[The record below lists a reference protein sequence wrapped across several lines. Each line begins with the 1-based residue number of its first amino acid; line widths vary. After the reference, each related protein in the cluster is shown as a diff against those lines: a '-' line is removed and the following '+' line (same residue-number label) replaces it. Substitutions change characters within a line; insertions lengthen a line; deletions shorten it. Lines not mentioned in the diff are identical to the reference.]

1 MAECGALHDIALAF
15 NSAARR
21 SLKSSNSSVMANGMM
36 KQQSNQ
42 EWGKSE
48 VDIMILCFDL
58 LKYIADLE
66 QLELGIASTVVRLI
80 DLASAQLI
88 NSDAKERE
96 QQQQQYN
103 QVGSGDADHQVQV
116 CEKQDLAE
124 LIGLAFSWLQT
135 LSRYP
140 QGRHSI

>member
-58 LKYIADLE
+58 LKYVADLE
-66 QLELGIASTVVRLI
+66 QLELGIANTVVRLI
-80 DLASAQLI
+80 EKASAQLI

-103 QVGSGDADHQVQV
+103 QVGSGDADHQV
-116 CEKQDLAE
+116 
-124 LIGLAFSWLQT
+124 
-135 LSRYP
+135 
-140 QGRHSI
+140 

>member
-1 MAECGALHDIALAF
+1 MAESGALHDIALAF

-21 SLKSSNSSVMANGMM
+21 SLKSSNPQAMVNGMM
-36 KQQSNQ
+36 KQQSDQ

-58 LKYIADLE
+58 LKYVADLE
-66 QLELGIASTVVRLI
+66 QLELGIANTVVRLI
-80 DLASAQLI
+80 DMASVQLI

-103 QVGSGDADHQVQV
+103 QVGSGDADHQV
-116 CEKQDLAE
+116 
-124 LIGLAFSWLQT
+124 
-135 LSRYP
+135 
-140 QGRHSI
+140 